1 MQRQLRSSEKANSTK
16 FWGLTKGLGLNEVL
30 QLTKGLELMGVTC
43 DELAIESFH
52 KEKMTKKQ
60 HKLKT
65 WSNTGAYQKA
75 HTVTFTETEE
85 ENIIEIKHPSGNK
98 SLITKTQA
106 RTLWKEYIEIGWKV
120 AK

>member
-1 MQRQLRSSEKANSTK
+1 MNAASASIIRKSK
-16 FWGLTKGLGLNEVL
+16 LNEVVEQSEL
-30 QLTKGLELMGVTC
+30 NEGLELTKGLELMGVTC

-85 ENIIEIKHPSGNK
+85 ENIIEIRRPSGSK
-98 SLITKTQA
+98 SLITRTQA
-106 RTLWKEYIEIGWKV
+106 RTLWKEYIDIGWKV

>member
-1 MQRQLRSSEKANSTK
+1 VNEGLEQSKLNEVVEQSE
-16 FWGLTKGLGLNEVL
+16 LTEGLGLNEVL
-30 QLTKGLELMGVTC
+30 QLTEGLELMGVTC

-85 ENIIEIKHPSGNK
+85 ENIIEIRRPSGSK
-98 SLITKTQA
+98 SLITRTQA

>member
-1 MQRQLRSSEKANSTK
+1 MNAASASIIRKSKLTEVVEQSE
-16 FWGLTKGLGLNEVL
+16 LTEGLGLNE
-30 QLTKGLELMGVTC
+30 GLELMGVTC

-85 ENIIEIKHPSGNK
+85 ENIIEIRRPSGSK
-98 SLITKTQA
+98 SLITRTQA
-106 RTLWKEYIEIGWKV
+106 RTLWKEYIDIGWKV
-120 AK
+120 TK